1 MKTQINHRGS
11 LRKDGLSLFEMLMF
25 VAIIGIMI
33 AIVVPIFGNNDALY
47 TARDRR
53 NAQELVSTSVVAQA
67 AGLNFVEGN
76 NVLDILRAVS
86 RGRTV
91 SNGPMK
97 GHNYS
102 VPGLSEEDLKG
113 ASKYVTLAD
122 GSLQYSFNSVE
133 IKVGA
138 TNL

>member
-1 MKTQINHRGS
+1 MKTQINHTS
-11 LRKDGLSLFEMLMF
+11 SIRKDGFSLFEVLMF
-25 VAIIGIMI
+25 VAIIGIMV
-33 AIVVPIFGNNDALY
+33 AMVVPMLGNNDAFY
-47 TARDRR
+47 AARDRR

-76 NVLDILRAVS
+76 SVLDILRAVS

-91 SNGPMK
+91 SKGPMK

-113 ASKYVTLAD
+113 ASKYVTLGD

-133 IKVGA
+133 LKKGG